1 MLHLLNMLKLHL
13 TFAFL
18 LLLSVNIMARSIWC
32 GSELLA
38 NFQHEVYNGG
48 SKIYSIAT
56 GKNGIAYFG
65 DKNGV
70 ITFNGEKW
78 SHTNLSM
85 PVHSIALDKHNHAY
99 IAGDEGIGVLKHDS
113 LNNIVYSSLDHL
125 ISNKETKSR
134 FKDAMVFNVGD
145 EIVFIINNKVVIN
158 TDTQIRIIENKIS
171 FQIAQKLDDRI
182 YLTSIGNGIYTYYKG
197 EIQLLYNENMNIVN
211 GCVGFIENK
220 NGLIIWGNK
229 GGSNLLSNGKITLLD
244 ARGNYLTRGIE
255 QINDDKYALKT
266 FYDGL
271 IIVDTDR
278 NIINH
283 ITRDEELVN
292 NNIFCVATDKYKN
305 LWIGTSNGISV
316 YNQEFPATTY
326 NTKEGIGTGY
336 SAITIDNHLFLATS
350 SGLWERRVN
359 EKTRRVEF
367 NHLLRGHVL
376 GMTKINSTL
385 YFGHPMGLFAYK
397 DGSVSSILSR
407 TGGATLKQ
415 VPYETNKYLVT
426 VKDGFVILEKDENG
440 LLTEVGSIEGSNTE
454 VNNFDFDNEGKVW
467 VEYLD
472 GIFSFEWENPKVI
485 QYYTYIE
492 PSITAKYIRRYRE
505 QLYYITED
513 GVYERNNNTFQKA
526 SLFSSLNK
534 IGKNISNII
543 VDNSGK
549 VWAFLENDI
558 YISDLINDQLEFYPL
573 KRLSTFKGLYSS
585 GFENVF
591 SLGDSSFLI
600 GYEAGFIHY
609 EHKGDVKISSSH
621 TRITEIASI
630 NKRDK
635 REKHWG
641 DNYLTDSSFVI
652 ELFNPLQ
659 SIQNAISF
667 HFSAGEDNYR
677 DVKYQT
683 YLEGYSKQWSEWD
696 DATIKEYTNLAPGKY
711 QFMVRSVNSL
721 GEINQPA
728 ICHFEVLAPWYNTQW
743 ARLGY
748 VLLGV
753 SLVILLIIFINHLL
767 NRQEEK
773 LLAQQNSD
781 IEQEKQQKRQIKLEA
796 ERELIRLKN
805 EKLRSD
811 NIYKSKELANLTYS
825 LVQKNKLLIEFNE
838 ELDKIKRLSETN
850 KIVTEDIHTIIRKVN
865 RAIDKE
871 ENWEVFEEYFDT
883 VHENFFVKLK
893 KKFPD
898 FSSKD
903 LRLCA
908 YLRMNLTTKEI
919 APLMNISVRGVEI
932 GRYRLRRKLDLDRS
946 INISNFLNNI

>member
-1 MLHLLNMLKLHL
+1 
-13 TFAFL
+13 
-18 LLLSVNIMARSIWC
+18 MARSIWS
-32 GSELLA
+32 GSDILA

-56 GKNGIAYFG
+56 GENGIAYFG

-78 SHTNLSM
+78 SHTKLSM

-99 IAGDEGIGVLKHDS
+99 VAGDEGIGVLKHDS
-113 LNNIVYSSLDHL
+113 LNNIEYSSLDHL
-125 ISNKETKSR
+125 IFNKETKSR
-134 FKDAMVFNVGD
+134 FKNAMVFNIGD

-158 TDTQIRIIENKIS
+158 TDKQIRIIENKIN
-171 FQIAQKLDDRI
+171 FQIAQKLDDRL
-182 YLTSIGNGIYTYYKG
+182 YLTSTGNGIYTYHKG
-197 EIQLLYNENMNIVN
+197 EIQLLYSDNMKIVN
-211 GCVGFIENK
+211 GCVGFTKNK

-229 GGSNLLSNGKITLLD
+229 GGSHLLSNGQTKLLD
-244 ARGNYLTRGIE
+244 ARGNFLTRGVE
-255 QINDDKYALKT
+255 QINDNRYALKT

-271 IIVDTDR
+271 IIVDADR
-278 NIINH
+278 NILNH
-283 ITRDEELVN
+283 ITRDVELVN
-292 NNIFCVATDKYKN
+292 NNIFCVEADKYNN

-316 YNQEFPATTY
+316 FNQEFPATIY

-336 SAITIDNHLFLATS
+336 SALKINDHLFLATS
-350 SGLWERRVN
+350 SGLWERHIN
-359 EKTRRVEF
+359 KKTREVDF
-367 NHLLRGHVL
+367 KLVLRGHVL
-376 GMTKINSTL
+376 GITKVDSTL
-385 YFGHPMGLFAYK
+385 YFGHPMGLFAYRN
-397 DGSVSSILSR
+397 GRISSILSR

-415 VPYETNKYLVT
+415 VPYQPNKYLVT

-440 LLTEVGSIEGSNTE
+440 LLAEVGNIEGPNRE
-454 VNNFDFDNEGKVW
+454 VNNFDFDNKGKVW

-472 GIFSFEWENPKVI
+472 GIFAFEWENPKVI
-485 QYYTYIE
+485 QYYTYTE
-492 PSITAKYIRRYRE
+492 PGVNVKYIRHYRG
-505 QLYYITED
+505 QLYFITEN
-513 GVYERNNNTFQKA
+513 GVYERKNNEFQKA
-526 SLFSSLNK
+526 SLFSSLNEL
-534 IGKNISNII
+534 GKHISNVI
-543 VDNSGK
+543 VDESGK
-549 VWAFLENDI
+549 VWAFSENDI
-558 YISDLINDQLEFYPL
+558 YISDLINDQLQFYPL

-591 SLGDSSFLI
+591 SLGDSSYLI
-600 GYEAGFIHY
+600 GYEAGFLHY
-609 EHKGDVKISSSH
+609 EHKAEPQVSSSL

-630 NKRDK
+630 NKKDK
-635 REKHWG
+635 RENHWG
-641 DNYLTDSSFVI
+641 DTYMTDSSFI
-652 ELFNPLQ
+652 IKLFAPLQ

-683 YLEGYSKQWSEWD
+683 YLEGFSKQWSEWD
-696 DATIKEYTNLAPGKY
+696 DATIKEYTNLAPGNY

-728 ICHFEVLAPWYNTQW
+728 ICHFKVLAPWYNTKW

-753 SLVILLIIFINHLL
+753 SLVILLVIFINHLL

-796 ERELIRLKN
+796 DRELIRLKN

-825 LVQKNKLLIEFNE
+825 LIQKNKLLIEFNE

-865 RAIDKE
+865 RAIDKG

-932 GRYRLRRKLDLDRS
+932 GRYRLRKKLDLDRS
-946 INISNFLNNI
+946 VNISNFLNNI